1 MTPFGM
7 QTIAPPSAA
16 PVAPTAFGGS
26 APFNA
31 GVPQPTDLNALAQQ
45 RAVAQQAA
53 QAGAPTKVLEE
64 AAKSKGMFGG
74 MDFSKLMNPDFGTII
89 WNVVHEPLTED
100 LKSVIV
106 TDIKAIAGYDPRISI
121 DNVVITEYDQGIQV
135 ELQLRY
141 VQTNQT
147 NLLNLQFDNQNN
159 TLTAA

>member
-1 MTPFGM
+1 MIMYRGFSTVGRNRKFRL
-7 QTIAPPSAA
+7 
-16 PVAPTAFGGS
+16 
-26 APFNA
+26 
-31 GVPQPTDLNALAQQ
+31 TDFELVKQDLINHFYI
-45 RAVAQQAA
+45 R
-53 QAGAPTKVLEE
+53 
-64 AAKSKGMFGG
+64 KGE
-74 MDFSKLMNPDFGTII
+74 KLMNPDFGTII
-89 WNVVHEPLTED
+89 WNVIHEPLTED

>member
-1 MTPFGM
+1 MAIMYRGFS
-7 QTIAPPSAA
+7 TIGR
-16 PVAPTAFGGS
+16 TRKYRL
-26 APFNA
+26 
-31 GVPQPTDLNALAQQ
+31 TDFELVKQDLINHFYI
-45 RAVAQQAA
+45 R
-53 QAGAPTKVLEE
+53 
-64 AAKSKGMFGG
+64 KGE
-74 MDFSKLMNPDFGTII
+74 KLMNPDFGTII

-147 NLLNLQFDNQNN
+147 NLLNLQFDNQSN

>member
-1 MTPFGM
+1 MYRGFSTVGRTRKFRL
-7 QTIAPPSAA
+7 
-16 PVAPTAFGGS
+16 
-26 APFNA
+26 
-31 GVPQPTDLNALAQQ
+31 TDFELVKQDLINHFYI
-45 RAVAQQAA
+45 R
-53 QAGAPTKVLEE
+53 
-64 AAKSKGMFGG
+64 KGE
-74 MDFSKLMNPDFGTII
+74 KLMNPDFGTII

-147 NLLNLQFDNQNN
+147 NLLNLQFDNQSN

>member
-1 MTPFGM
+1 MAIMYRGFSTVGRNRKFRL
-7 QTIAPPSAA
+7 
-16 PVAPTAFGGS
+16 
-26 APFNA
+26 
-31 GVPQPTDLNALAQQ
+31 TDFELVKQDLINHFYI
-45 RAVAQQAA
+45 R
-53 QAGAPTKVLEE
+53 
-64 AAKSKGMFGG
+64 KGE
-74 MDFSKLMNPDFGTII
+74 KLMNPDFGTII

-106 TDIKAIAGYDPRISI
+106 TDIKAIASYDPRLSI
-121 DNVVITEYDQGIQV
+121 DNVVVTEYDQGIQV

>member
-1 MTPFGM
+1 MAIMYRGFSTVGRNRKFRL
-7 QTIAPPSAA
+7 
-16 PVAPTAFGGS
+16 
-26 APFNA
+26 
-31 GVPQPTDLNALAQQ
+31 TDFELVKQDLINHFYI
-45 RAVAQQAA
+45 RK
-53 QAGAPTKVLEE
+53 GEE
-64 AAKSKGMFGG
+64 
-74 MDFSKLMNPDFGTII
+74 LMNPDFGTII

-106 TDIKAIAGYDPRISI
+106 TDIKAIAGYDPRISV

>member
-1 MTPFGM
+1 MAIMYRGFSTVGRNRKFRL
-7 QTIAPPSAA
+7 
-16 PVAPTAFGGS
+16 
-26 APFNA
+26 
-31 GVPQPTDLNALAQQ
+31 TDFELVKQDLINHFYI
-45 RAVAQQAA
+45 R
-53 QAGAPTKVLEE
+53 
-64 AAKSKGMFGG
+64 KGE
-74 MDFSKLMNPDFGTII
+74 KLMNPDFGTII

>member
-1 MTPFGM
+1 MAIMYRGFSTVGRNRKFRL
-7 QTIAPPSAA
+7 
-16 PVAPTAFGGS
+16 
-26 APFNA
+26 
-31 GVPQPTDLNALAQQ
+31 TDFELVKQDLINHFYI
-45 RAVAQQAA
+45 R
-53 QAGAPTKVLEE
+53 
-64 AAKSKGMFGG
+64 KGE
-74 MDFSKLMNPDFGTII
+74 KLMNPNFGTII

-106 TDIKAIAGYDPRISI
+106 TDIKAIASYDPRISI

-147 NLLNLQFDNQNN
+147 NLLNLQFNNQSN

>member
-1 MTPFGM
+1 MIMYRGFSTVGRNRKFRL
-7 QTIAPPSAA
+7 
-16 PVAPTAFGGS
+16 
-26 APFNA
+26 
-31 GVPQPTDLNALAQQ
+31 TDFELVKQDLINHFYI
-45 RAVAQQAA
+45 R
-53 QAGAPTKVLEE
+53 
-64 AAKSKGMFGG
+64 KGE
-74 MDFSKLMNPDFGTII
+74 KLMNPDFGTII

-147 NLLNLQFDNQNN
+147 NLLNLQFDNQSN